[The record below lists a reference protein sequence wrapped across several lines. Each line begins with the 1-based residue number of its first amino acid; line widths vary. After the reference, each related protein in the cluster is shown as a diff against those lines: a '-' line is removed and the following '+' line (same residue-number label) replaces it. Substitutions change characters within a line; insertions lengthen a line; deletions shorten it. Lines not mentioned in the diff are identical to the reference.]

1 MAETLRLPL
10 TYPLEFRSSS
20 TDKGSKM
27 VNCFAEKDGETM
39 YAVKRPGLP
48 YAGFQFGTGTGQG
61 LFVFKGNLIG
71 VVNNTVYK
79 YDGTTITTVGTL
91 TGTTSQCYFAK
102 TINDGYLF
110 IQKGDSGYTYDG
122 TTLAQISSTGVS
134 VTSMNAEGNGYITVP
149 TVTFSAAPVG
159 GTTATGTAILTGSSV
174 TSVTISNTGTGYTHA
189 SITFSAPTLSGG
201 TTATAILS
209 VSGGSISAITITNP
223 GSGYATPPT
232 ATISGDGTLATVGTI
247 VISGSSIAGINVS
260 NAGNGYLTAPTITI
274 GTPWTASTAVTVNQQ
289 FFYNGN
295 LYTVTTAG
303 TTGTIPPTSTTY
315 NSPFT
320 DGTAQLVY
328 AGVAAS
334 ATANLNSFPVLY
346 PIVPGAC
353 YFDTYVFIM
362 TSDGTIWNSQPNN
375 PTSWYALDFIT
386 AQDEPNAGVALAKH
400 FNYLVAFGQWSTEFF
415 YDAGLATG
423 SPLLPNPTM
432 RLEFGCANGNS
443 VVEMEQTVVWVGVG
457 QNTGRMVLM
466 LDGTR
471 PVQVSDASVE
481 RILNASLLQ
490 NVRAY
495 SLKISGHYF
504 YVLNLIDD
512 NMTLVLDVK
521 SKQWSIW
528 TSYLN
533 GSETILDGSYYA
545 SWNNKSYTLDNYD
558 GKVYNINESAY
569 LDDAGPIQFRIRT
582 NLIDATSTKRKF
594 ISRLEVVGDK
604 VGTTLN
610 IRHTDDDYNTWSEYR
625 TVNLKA
631 DRSILYQNG
640 SFRRRAYEFFN
651 TDNVPL
657 RLQTCEMD
665 IEPGSS

>member
-1 MAETLRLPL
+1 ML
-10 TYPLEFRSSS
+10 FRS
-20 TDKGSKM
+20 
-27 VNCFAEKDGETM
+27 
-39 YAVKRPGLP
+39 
-48 YAGFQFGTGTGQG
+48 
-61 LFVFKGNLIG
+61 
-71 VVNNTVYK
+71 
-79 YDGTTITTVGTL
+79 
-91 TGTTSQCYFAK
+91 
-102 TINDGYLF
+102 
-110 IQKGDSGYTYDG
+110 
-122 TTLAQISSTGVS
+122 
-134 VTSMNAEGNGYITVP
+134 
-149 TVTFSAAPVG
+149 
-159 GTTATGTAILTGSSV
+159 
-174 TSVTISNTGTGYTHA
+174 
-189 SITFSAPTLSGG
+189 
-201 TTATAILS
+201 
-209 VSGGSISAITITNP
+209 
-223 GSGYATPPT
+223 
-232 ATISGDGTLATVGTI
+232 
-247 VISGSSIAGINVS
+247 
-260 NAGNGYLTAPTITI
+260 
-274 GTPWTASTAVTVNQQ
+274 
-289 FFYNGN
+289 
-295 LYTVTTAG
+295 
-303 TTGTIPPTSTTY
+303 
-315 NSPFT
+315 
-320 DGTAQLVY
+320 
-328 AGVAAS
+328 
-334 ATANLNSFPVLY
+334 
-346 PIVPGAC
+346 
-353 YFDTYVFIM
+353 
-362 TSDGTIWNSQPNN
+362 
-375 PTSWYALDFIT
+375 
-386 AQDEPNAGVALAKH
+386 
-400 FNYLVAFGQWSTEFF
+400 
-415 YDAGLATG
+415 
-423 SPLLPNPTM
+423 
-432 RLEFGCANGNS
+432 
-443 VVEMEQTVVWVGVG
+443 VVWVGVG
-457 QNTGRMVLM
+457 KNTGRMVLM

-558 GKVYNINESAY
+558 GKVYNISESAY

-657 RLQTCEMD
+657 RLQTCETD